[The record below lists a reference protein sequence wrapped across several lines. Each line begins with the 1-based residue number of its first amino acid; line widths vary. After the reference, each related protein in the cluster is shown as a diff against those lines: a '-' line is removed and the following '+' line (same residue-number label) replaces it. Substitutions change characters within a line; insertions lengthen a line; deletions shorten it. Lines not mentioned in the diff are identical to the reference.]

1 MTKTGDWMDYIS
13 QILAAIFKLFNL
25 KNIIYILLIIIGG
38 LIIIRLGDK
47 TLSKLEE
54 KFDLNLTAHYL
65 FKDIWKYTVMI
76 VAIAWILHV
85 LGINLES
92 IIISLGVV
100 GIVIGLASQD
110 IVSNFISGIFVI
122 SDKKIQVGQVIEV
135 DGFKGTIKKV
145 GFRNTNM
152 INQDNFE
159 ITIPNSVLSK
169 NIYKIYNPIED
180 HRLRI
185 NAVLPHGMNIDQFK
199 EDLDNIM
206 YGYDWVIKNKTTIFS
221 KDYTEWGPK
230 VEVSYWI
237 TEYKYIDCGKVTILE
252 NINRLTDEYRKNS
265 RENSSQ
271 MQINNN
277 R

>member
-1 MTKTGDWMDYIS
+1 MDYVS
-13 QILAAIFKLFNL
+13 QILGAIFNLFNL

-47 TLSKLEE
+47 TLSKLEQ

-65 FKDIWKYTVMI
+65 FKDIWKYTVII
-76 VAIAWILHV
+76 VAFAWILHV

-92 IIISLGVV
+92 IIISLCVV

-122 SDKKIQVGQVIEV
+122 SDKKIQIGQVIEV

-145 GFRNTNM
+145 GFRNTTM
-152 INQDNFE
+152 INQDNYE
-159 ITIPNSVLSK
+159 IRIPNSVLSK
-169 NIYKIYNPIED
+169 NIYKLYKPTED
-180 HRLRI
+180 YRLRI
-185 NAVLPHGMNIDQFK
+185 NAVLPHGMSIDQFK
-199 EDLDNIM
+199 EDLDKIM
-206 YGYDWVIKNKTTIFS
+206 YSYDWVVKNKTTIFS

-252 NINRLTDEYRKNS
+252 NINKLSDEYRKNS
-265 RENSSQ
+265 RRKIKVNVKK
-271 MQINNN
+271 
-277 R
+277 

>member
-1 MTKTGDWMDYIS
+1 MDYVS
-13 QILAAIFKLFNL
+13 QILGAIFNLFNL

-47 TLSKLEE
+47 TLSKLEQ

-65 FKDIWKYTVMI
+65 FKDIWKYTVII
-76 VAIAWILHV
+76 VAFAWILHV

-122 SDKKIQVGQVIEV
+122 SDKKIQIGQVIEV

-145 GFRNTNM
+145 GFRNTTM
-152 INQDNFE
+152 INQDNYE
-159 ITIPNSVLSK
+159 IRIPNSVLSK
-169 NIYKIYNPIED
+169 NIYKMYKPTED

-185 NAVLPHGMNIDQFK
+185 NAVLPHGMSIDQFK
-199 EDLDNIM
+199 DDLDKIM
-206 YGYDWVIKNKTTIFS
+206 YGYDWVVNGKTSIFS

-252 NINRLTDEYRKNS
+252 NINKLTDEYRKNS
-265 RENSSQ
+265 RRKIKVNVKK
-271 MQINNN
+271 
-277 R
+277 

>member
-1 MTKTGDWMDYIS
+1 MDYVS
-13 QILAAIFKLFNL
+13 QILAAILNLFNL
-25 KNIIYILLIIIGG
+25 RNIIYILLIIIGG
-38 LIIIRLGDK
+38 LIIIKLGDK
-47 TLSKLEE
+47 ILSKLEQ

-65 FKDIWKYTVMI
+65 FKDIWKYTVII
-76 VAIAWILHV
+76 VAFAWILHV

-122 SDKKIQVGQVIEV
+122 SDKKIQIGQVIEV

-145 GFRNTNM
+145 GFRNTTM
-152 INQDNFE
+152 INQDNYE
-159 ITIPNSVLSK
+159 IRIPNSVLSK
-169 NIYKIYNPIED
+169 NIYKMYKPTED

-185 NAVLPHGMNIDQFK
+185 NAVLPHGMSIDQFK
-199 EDLDNIM
+199 EDLDKIM
-206 YGYDWVIKNKTTIFS
+206 YGYDWVVKDKTTIFS

-252 NINRLTDEYRKNS
+252 NINKLSDEYRKNS
-265 RENSSQ
+265 RRKIKVNVKK
-271 MQINNN
+271 
-277 R
+277 

>member
-1 MTKTGDWMDYIS
+1 MDYVS
-13 QILAAIFKLFNL
+13 QILAAIFHLFNL
-25 KNIIYILLIIIGG
+25 RNIIYILLIIIGG

-47 TLSKLEE
+47 ILTNLEE
-54 KFDLNLTAHYL
+54 RFDLNLTAHYL
-65 FKDIWKYTVMI
+65 FKDIWKYTVII

-122 SDKKIQVGQVIEV
+122 SDKKIQIGQVIEV

-145 GFRNTNM
+145 GFRNTTM
-152 INQDNFE
+152 INQDNYE
-159 ITIPNSVLSK
+159 IRIPNSVLSK
-169 NIYKIYNPIED
+169 NIYKLYKPTED

-185 NAVLPHGMNIDQFK
+185 NAVLPHGMSIDQFK
-199 EDLDNIM
+199 EDLDKIM
-206 YGYDWVIKNKTTIFS
+206 YGYDWVVNGKTSIFS

-252 NINRLTDEYRKNS
+252 NINRLSDEYRKNS
-265 RENSSQ
+265 RRKIKVNVKK
-271 MQINNN
+271 
-277 R
+277 

>member
-1 MTKTGDWMDYIS
+1 MDYVS
-13 QILAAIFKLFNL
+13 QILAAILNLFNL
-25 KNIIYILLIIIGG
+25 RNIIYILLIIIGG

-47 TLSKLEE
+47 ILSKLEQ

-65 FKDIWKYTVMI
+65 FKDIWKYTVII
-76 VAIAWILHV
+76 VAFAWILHV

-122 SDKKIQVGQVIEV
+122 SDKKIQIGQVIEV

-145 GFRNTNM
+145 GFRNTTM
-152 INQDNFE
+152 INQDNYE
-159 ITIPNSVLSK
+159 IRIPNSVLSK
-169 NIYKIYNPIED
+169 NIYKMYKPTED

-185 NAVLPHGMNIDQFK
+185 NAVLPHGMSIDQFK
-199 EDLDNIM
+199 EDLDKIM
-206 YGYDWVIKNKTTIFS
+206 YGYDWVVKDKTTIFS

-252 NINRLTDEYRKNS
+252 NINRLSDEYRKNS
-265 RENSSQ
+265 RRKIKVNVKK
-271 MQINNN
+271 
-277 R
+277 

>member
-1 MTKTGDWMDYIS
+1 MDYVS
-13 QILAAIFKLFNL
+13 QILAAIFHLFNL
-25 KNIIYILLIIIGG
+25 RNIIYILLIIIGG

-47 TLSKLEE
+47 ILTNLEQ

-65 FKDIWKYTVMI
+65 FKDIWKYTVII

-122 SDKKIQVGQVIEV
+122 SDKKIQIGQVIEV

-145 GFRNTNM
+145 GFRNTTM
-152 INQDNFE
+152 INQDNYE
-159 ITIPNSVLSK
+159 IRIPNSVLSK
-169 NIYKIYNPIED
+169 NIYKLYKPTED

-185 NAVLPHGMNIDQFK
+185 NAVLPHGMSIDQFK
-199 EDLDNIM
+199 EDLDKIM
-206 YGYDWVIKNKTTIFS
+206 YSYDWVVNGKTSIFS

-252 NINRLTDEYRKNS
+252 NINKLSDEYRKNS
-265 RENSSQ
+265 RRKIKVNVKK
-271 MQINNN
+271 
-277 R
+277 

>member
-1 MTKTGDWMDYIS
+1 MILMDYS
-13 QILAAIFKLFNL
+13 LQILDIVFHLFNL
-25 KNIIYILLIIIGG
+25 INITYILLIIIGG
-38 LIIIRLGDK
+38 IIIFKLGDK
-47 TLSKLEE
+47 ILGQIEK

-65 FKDIWKYTVMI
+65 FKDILKYTVII

-92 IIISLGVV
+92 ILISLGVV
-100 GIVIGLASQD
+100 GIAIGFASQD

-122 SDKKIQVGQVIEV
+122 SDKKIQVGNVIEV

-145 GFRNTNM
+145 GFRNTSM
-152 INQDNFE
+152 INQDNYE

-169 NIYKIYNPIED
+169 NIYKTYKPTED

-185 NAVLPHGMNIDQFK
+185 NAVLPHGMNIPQFK
-199 EDLDNIM
+199 EELDKVM
-206 YGYDWVIKNKTTIFS
+206 YEYDWVVNDKTTIFS

-237 TEYKYIDCGKVTILE
+237 TDYKYIDCGKVTILE
-252 NINRLTDEYRKNS
+252 NINRLIDEYRK
-265 RENSSQ
+265 
-271 MQINNN
+271 
-277 R
+277 

>member
-1 MTKTGDWMDYIS
+1 MDFAS
-13 QILAAIFKLFNL
+13 QMLDIIFHLFNL
-25 KNIIYILLIIIGG
+25 KNVIYIILIIIGG
-38 LIIIRLGDK
+38 LIFMKIGDRILNK
-47 TLSKLEE
+47 IEHE
-54 KFDLNLTAHYL
+54 FNLNLTAHYL
-65 FKDIWKYTVMI
+65 FKDIIKYTI
-76 VAIAWILHV
+76 IIIAFAWILHV

-122 SDKKIQVGQVIEV
+122 SDNKIKVGEVIEV

-145 GFRNTNM
+145 GFRNTTM

-169 NIYKIYNPIED
+169 NIYKMYKPTED

-185 NAVLPHGMNIDQFK
+185 NASLPHGMNIDKFK
-199 EDLDNIM
+199 EDLDEIM
-206 YGYDWVIKNKTTIFS
+206 YGYDWIVNDKTSIFS

-237 TEYKYIDCGKVTILE
+237 TEYKYIDCGKVRILE
-252 NINRLTDEYRKNS
+252 NINRLIEDYKKYRAEEYRKNKK
-265 RENSSQ
+265 
-271 MQINNN
+271 IKIKYK
-277 R
+277 

>member
-1 MTKTGDWMDYIS
+1 MDYVS
-13 QILAAIFKLFNL
+13 QILAAIFHLFNL
-25 KNIIYILLIIIGG
+25 RNIIYILLIIIGG

-47 TLSKLEE
+47 ILTNLEE
-54 KFDLNLTAHYL
+54 RFDLNLTAHYL
-65 FKDIWKYTVMI
+65 FKDIWKYTVII

-122 SDKKIQVGQVIEV
+122 SDKRIQIGEVIEV

-145 GFRNTNM
+145 GFRNTTM
-152 INQDNFE
+152 INQDNNE
-159 ITIPNSVLSK
+159 IRIPNSVLSK
-169 NIYKIYNPIED
+169 NIYKLYMPTED

-199 EDLDNIM
+199 EDLDKIM
-206 YGYDWVIKNKTTIFS
+206 FGYDWVIKDKTTIFS

-252 NINRLTDEYRKNS
+252 NINRLSDEYRKNS
-265 RENSSQ
+265 KRKIKVNVKK
-271 MQINNN
+271 
-277 R
+277 

>member
-1 MTKTGDWMDYIS
+1 MDYS
-13 QILAAIFKLFNL
+13 LQILDIVFHLFNL
-25 KNIIYILLIIIGG
+25 INITYILLIIIGG
-38 LIIIRLGDK
+38 IIIFKLGDK
-47 TLSKLEE
+47 ILGQIEK

-65 FKDIWKYTVMI
+65 FKDILKYTVII

-92 IIISLGVV
+92 ILISLGVV
-100 GIVIGLASQD
+100 GIAIGFASQD

-122 SDKKIQVGQVIEV
+122 SDKKIQVGNVIEV

-145 GFRNTNM
+145 GFRNTSM
-152 INQDNFE
+152 INQDNYE

-169 NIYKIYNPIED
+169 NIYKTYKPTED

-185 NAVLPHGMNIDQFK
+185 NAVLPHGMNIPQFK
-199 EDLDNIM
+199 EELDKVM
-206 YGYDWVIKNKTTIFS
+206 YEYDWVVNDKTTIFS

-237 TEYKYIDCGKVTILE
+237 TDYKYIDCGKVTILE
-252 NINRLTDEYRKNS
+252 NINRLIDEYRK
-265 RENSSQ
+265 
-271 MQINNN
+271 
-277 R
+277 

>member
-1 MTKTGDWMDYIS
+1 MDYVS
-13 QILAAIFKLFNL
+13 QILGAIFNLFNL

-47 TLSKLEE
+47 TLSKLEQ

-65 FKDIWKYTVMI
+65 FKDIWKYTVII
-76 VAIAWILHV
+76 VAFAWILHV

-122 SDKKIQVGQVIEV
+122 SDQKIQIGQVIEV

-145 GFRNTNM
+145 GFRNTTM
-152 INQDNFE
+152 INQDNYE
-159 ITIPNSVLSK
+159 IRIPNSVLSK
-169 NIYKIYNPIED
+169 NIYKLYKPTED
-180 HRLRI
+180 YRLRI
-185 NAVLPHGMNIDQFK
+185 NAVLPHGMSIDQFK
-199 EDLDNIM
+199 EDLDKIM
-206 YGYDWVIKNKTTIFS
+206 YSYDWVVKNKTTIFS

-252 NINRLTDEYRKNS
+252 NINKLSDEYRKNS
-265 RENSSQ
+265 RRKIKVNVKK
-271 MQINNN
+271 
-277 R
+277 

>member
-1 MTKTGDWMDYIS
+1 MDYAS
-13 QILAAIFKLFNL
+13 KILEILTVLFNPD
-25 KNIIYILLIIIGG
+25 NIISIALIIIGG
-38 LIIIRLGDK
+38 LVFIKIGNKILGN
-47 TLSKLEE
+47 LEE

-65 FKDIWKYTVMI
+65 FQDIWKYTVI
-76 VAIAWILHV
+76 VVAIAWILHV

-122 SDKKIQVGQVIEV
+122 SDKKIKVGRVIEV

-145 GFRNTNM
+145 GFRNTTM
-152 INQDNFE
+152 INQDNYE

-169 NIYKIYNPIED
+169 NIYKLYKATED

-185 NAVLPHGMNIDQFK
+185 IATLPHGMNIDQFK
-199 EDLDNIM
+199 EDLDKIM
-206 YGYDWVIKNKTTIFS
+206 YGYDWVVNDKTTIFS
-221 KDYTEWGPK
+221 KDYSEWGPK

-237 TEYKYIDCGKVTILE
+237 TEYKYIDCGKVRILE
-252 NINRLTDEYRKNS
+252 NINRLIDEYNKASADELKRNKK
-265 RENSSQ
+265 
-271 MQINNN
+271 IKIKYK
-277 R
+277 

>member
-1 MTKTGDWMDYIS
+1 MDYVS
-13 QILAAIFKLFNL
+13 QILAAIFHLFNL
-25 KNIIYILLIIIGG
+25 RNIIYILLIIIGG

-47 TLSKLEE
+47 ILTNLEE
-54 KFDLNLTAHYL
+54 RFDLNLTAHYL
-65 FKDIWKYTVMI
+65 FKDIWKYTVII

-122 SDKKIQVGQVIEV
+122 SDKRIQIGEVIEV

-145 GFRNTNM
+145 GFRNTTM
-152 INQDNFE
+152 INQDNNE
-159 ITIPNSVLSK
+159 IRIPNSVLSK
-169 NIYKIYNPIED
+169 NIYKLYMPTED

-199 EDLDNIM
+199 EDLDKIM
-206 YGYDWVIKNKTTIFS
+206 FGYDWVIKDKTTIFS

-237 TEYKYIDCGKVTILE
+237 TEYKFIDCGKVTILE
-252 NINRLTDEYRKNS
+252 NINRLSDEYRKNS
-265 RENSSQ
+265 RRKIKVNVKK
-271 MQINNN
+271 
-277 R
+277 

>member
-1 MTKTGDWMDYIS
+1 MNYTS
-13 QILAAIFKLFNL
+13 QILEILFNLFNL
-25 KNIIYILLIIIGG
+25 KNIIFILLIIIGG

-47 TLSKLEE
+47 TLSKIEQ

-65 FKDIWKYTVMI
+65 FKDIWKYTVII

-122 SDKKIQVGQVIEV
+122 SDKKIQVGEVIEV

-145 GFRNTNM
+145 GFRNTTM
-152 INQDNFE
+152 INQDNYE

-169 NIYKIYNPIED
+169 NIYKMYKPTED

-185 NAVLPHGMNIDQFK
+185 TATLP
-199 EDLDNIM
+199 L
-206 YGYDWVIKNKTTIFS
+206 
-221 KDYTEWGPK
+221 
-230 VEVSYWI
+230 
-237 TEYKYIDCGKVTILE
+237 
-252 NINRLTDEYRKNS
+252 
-265 RENSSQ
+265 
-271 MQINNN
+271 
-277 R
+277 

>member
-1 MTKTGDWMDYIS
+1 MEKMEYTS
-13 QILAAIFKLFNL
+13 QILEILFNLFNL
-25 KNIIYILLIIIGG
+25 KNIIFILLIIIGG

-47 TLSKLEE
+47 TLSKIEQ

-65 FKDIWKYTVMI
+65 FKDIWKYTVLV

-122 SDKKIQVGQVIEV
+122 SDKKIQVGKVIEV

-145 GFRNTNM
+145 GFRNTTM
-152 INQDNFE
+152 INQDNYE

-169 NIYKIYNPIED
+169 NIYKLYKPTED

-185 NAVLPHGMNIDQFK
+185 TATLPHGMNIDQFK
-199 EDLDNIM
+199 EDLDKIM
-206 YGYDWVIKNKTTIFS
+206 YGYDWVVNDKTSIFS
-221 KDYTEWGPK
+221 KDYSEWGPK

-237 TEYKYIDCGKVTILE
+237 TEYKYIDCGKVRILE
-252 NINRLTDEYRKNS
+252 NINRLIDEYNKASADELKRNKK
-265 RENSSQ
+265 
-271 MQINNN
+271 IKIKYK
-277 R
+277 

>member
-1 MTKTGDWMDYIS
+1 MDYVS
-13 QILAAIFKLFNL
+13 QILGAILNLFNF

-47 TLSKLEE
+47 ILSKLEQ

-65 FKDIWKYTVMI
+65 FKDIWKYTVI
-76 VAIAWILHV
+76 LVAIAWILHV

-122 SDKKIQVGQVIEV
+122 SDKKIQIGQVIEV

-145 GFRNTNM
+145 GFRNTTM
-152 INQDNFE
+152 INQDNYE
-159 ITIPNSVLSK
+159 IRIPNSVLSK
-169 NIYKIYNPIED
+169 NIYKLYKPTED

-185 NAVLPHGMNIDQFK
+185 NAVLPHGMSIDQFK
-199 EDLDNIM
+199 EDLDKIM
-206 YGYDWVIKNKTTIFS
+206 YSYDWVVNGKTSIFS

-252 NINRLTDEYRKNS
+252 NINKLTDEYRKNS
-265 RENSSQ
+265 RRKIKVNVKK
-271 MQINNN
+271 
-277 R
+277 

>member
-1 MTKTGDWMDYIS
+1 MDYVS
-13 QILAAIFKLFNL
+13 QILAAIFHLFNL

-47 TLSKLEE
+47 ILTNLEE
-54 KFDLNLTAHYL
+54 RFDLNLTAHYL
-65 FKDIWKYTVMI
+65 FKDIWKYTVII

-145 GFRNTNM
+145 GFRNTTM
-152 INQDNFE
+152 INQDNYE
-159 ITIPNSVLSK
+159 IRIPNSVLSK
-169 NIYKIYNPIED
+169 NIYKLYKPTED

-185 NAVLPHGMNIDQFK
+185 NAVLPHGMSIDQFK
-199 EDLDNIM
+199 EDLDKIM
-206 YGYDWVIKNKTTIFS
+206 YGYDWVVKNKTTIFS

-252 NINRLTDEYRKNS
+252 NINRLSDEYRKNS
-265 RENSSQ
+265 RRKIKVNVKK
-271 MQINNN
+271 
-277 R
+277 

>member
-1 MTKTGDWMDYIS
+1 MDYTS
-13 QILAAIFKLFNL
+13 QMIAALLNLFNL
-25 KNIIYILLIIIGG
+25 KNIIYILLILIGG
-38 LIIIRLGDK
+38 LIFIRLGDK
-47 TLSKLEE
+47 MLGKLEK

-65 FKDIWKYTVMI
+65 FKDLLKYTVI
-76 VAIAWILHV
+76 IIAIAWILHV

-92 IIISLGVV
+92 ILISLGIV
-100 GIVIGLASQD
+100 GIAIGFASQD

-122 SDKKIQVGQVIEV
+122 SDKNIQVGKVIEV
-135 DGFKGTIKKV
+135 NGFKGTIKKV
-145 GFRNTNM
+145 GFRNTTM
-152 INQDNFE
+152 INQDNYE

-169 NIYKIYNPIED
+169 NIHKMYKATED

-185 NAVLPHGMNIDQFK
+185 TATLPHGMDIHQFK

-206 YGYDWVIKNKTTIFS
+206 YGYDWVINDKTTIFS

-252 NINRLTDEYRKNS
+252 NINRLIDEYRKN
-265 RENSSQ
+265 RK
-271 MQINNN
+271 IKIKYKK
-277 R
+277 